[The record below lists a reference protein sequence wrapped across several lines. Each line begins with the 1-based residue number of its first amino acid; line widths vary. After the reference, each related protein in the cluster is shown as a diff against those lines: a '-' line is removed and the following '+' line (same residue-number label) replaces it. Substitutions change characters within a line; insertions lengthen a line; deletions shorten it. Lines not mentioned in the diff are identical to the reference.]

1 MILIR
6 DLYNIRAS
14 HRPSVVSI
22 GNYDGVHLGHARLI
36 NVLREQA
43 CQLGASATVMTFEPH
58 PHEFFSPD
66 NAPPRLLR
74 WRDKIEKLERAGVD
88 QIFSL
93 RFDRELAQTSAEDFV
108 RKYLVDGLGVRHL
121 VIGDDFRFGRKR
133 TGDINLLRT
142 LGEAWGFTISAVE
155 TCEVQGQR
163 VSSSRVRNALGNDD
177 FELAARL
184 LGYRY
189 AIGGRVAHGDKRG
202 RTIGFPTA
210 NIVLR
215 YDNVPVWG
223 VYAVLVY
230 SQGRSPLPGIAN
242 IGTRPTIG
250 GERVLLET
258 HLFDFDESLYAE
270 RIQVEFQT
278 KIRSEKRFESVEAL
292 KAQIGKDSETAR
304 SWFAQSSQKGE

>member
-1 MILIR
+1 
-6 DLYNIRAS
+6 
-14 HRPSVVSI
+14 
-22 GNYDGVHLGHARLI
+22 
-36 NVLREQA
+36 
-43 CQLGASATVMTFEPH
+43 
-58 PHEFFSPD
+58 
-66 NAPPRLLR
+66 
-74 WRDKIEKLERAGVD
+74 
-88 QIFSL
+88 
-93 RFDRELAQTSAEDFV
+93 V
-108 RKYLVDGLGVRHL
+108 R
-121 VIGDDFRFGRKR
+121 
-133 TGDINLLRT
+133 
-142 LGEAWGFTISAVE
+142 S
-155 TCEVQGQR
+155 
-163 VSSSRVRNALGNDD
+163 ALGNDD

-223 VYAVLVY
+223 VYAVLVHY
-230 SQGRSPLPGIAN
+230 QGRSPLPGIAN

-278 KIRSEKRFESVEAL
+278 KIRPEKRFESIEAL
-292 KAQIGKDSETAR
+292 KAQIATDSDTAR
-304 SWFAQSSQKGE
+304 SWFTQAGQTGG